1 MTLDPV
7 HAQGIVR
14 LARQVGR
21 DVDDGEGQAF
31 AETVWERF
39 LDPLVDG
46 SGRVVVEPLD
56 ERIRGR
62 ADCED
67 LALTERPFETSHGV
81 DSGTINPTTF
91 KNGVVLD
98 AAHAAV
104 GSVPSDLGV
113 HRARS
118 VVLALHFDDLSMRY
132 GGEGWRNY
140 DEGFARERIVN
151 VRGVDRYTEPVVHA
165 LALYL
170 AEGYHARRFVD
181 RIDDLLY
188 LDGPLYPK
196 GLLTWRELDTDLGN
210 RLEVGL
216 PRDVVENYVRL
227 VESALDRGVPLVGF
241 VKNPASRTITRTLRE
256 KFKREGE
263 TSVETRWSDDA
274 GLFVRLLE
282 RRAEGERL
290 RGELTFTNWFRSR
303 SGADRTFAS
312 DGDALGIP
320 RAYDPESY
328 EVTFFVIYDP
338 RDDVLYKVEAPYG
351 LTHEEET
358 REALT
363 RQVLSEVAAQRG
375 PPEAIAKAD
384 ELARIGSEEKR
395 AITRMIERETDSE
408 ARRSYDDLRWVEGE
422 Y

>member
-21 DVDDGEGQAF
+21 DVDDGEGRAF

-39 LDPLVDG
+39 LSPLTDG
-46 SGRVVVEPLD
+46 SGRVVLEPIG
-56 ERIRGR
+56 EQYRGR

-67 LALTERPFETSHGV
+67 LSLTERPFETSHGV

-104 GSVPSDLGV
+104 GSVPSDLDT

-118 VVLALHFDDLSMRY
+118 VVLALHFDDVSKRY
-132 GGEGWRNY
+132 GGGGWRPY
-140 DEGFARERIVN
+140 DEGFAEERIVH
-151 VRGVDRYTEPVVHA
+151 VRGIDRYTEPVVHA

-170 AEGYHARRFVD
+170 AEGYHALRFVD

-196 GLLTWRELDTDLGN
+196 GLLNWRALDSHLET
-210 RLEVGL
+210 RLEEGL
-216 PRDVVENYVRL
+216 PLEAVENYVHL

-256 KFKREGE
+256 KLAKNDE
-263 TSVETRWSDDA
+263 TGIETRWSDDT

-282 RRAEGERL
+282 RRAEAERL
-290 RGELTFTNWFRSR
+290 REALTFTNWFRSR
-303 SGADRTFAS
+303 SGADRAFAS
-312 DGDALGIP
+312 DGDALGI
-320 RAYDPESY
+320 RRRYDPESY
-328 EVTFFVIYDP
+328 EVSFFLIYDP

-351 LTHEEET
+351 LTREEGT

-384 ELARIGSEEKR
+384 ELARIRSGEKR

-408 ARRSYDDLRWVEGE
+408 ARRTYDDVRWAEGE
-422 Y
+422 F